1 MPSFRVP
8 ESKIRLTY
16 DRRADPTGGGPRLV
30 WIATDGKR
38 RRGVVI
44 TVPHILEWGLKP
56 NATDAQLP
64 AVVAQLATRS
74 EELRAATR
82 DADTFFAGEGDLE
95 VKLPVEQNDW
105 DPTAKS
111 EA

>member
-8 ESKIRLTY
+8 DSRIRLTF

-30 WIATDGKR
+30 WIATDGKH

-44 TVPHILEWGLKP
+44 TVPHLLEWSLKP
-56 NATDAQLP
+56 KATEDQLP
-64 AVVAQLATRS
+64 AVVAQIASRS
-74 EELRAATR
+74 AELRAAMQ
-82 DADTFFAGEGDLE
+82 DAAGFFAGEGDLE

-105 DPTAKS
+105 DPNAKS